1 MKLFKKSGG
10 AGVLGAVKSTLL
22 GGLLVGI
29 AVVGPMVA
37 YAGVSVIWPSTTAT
51 VDVDEAPPIT
61 FLVGADHAKLN
72 TIGFAGAFTAGN
84 NAGSFTLTLNGLSG
98 GQITVDNLTHIKR
111 ESSITSYKVQVA
123 TAIGAGINPDT
134 LKVRLWTGATAPTA
148 DGDSQVC
155 AVLDLEAAANTE
167 STASC
172 TAVDVFVQ
180 LVYKL
185 PTGQTTQTDSVS
197 IRPSSIVFA

>member
-1 MKLFKKSGG
+1 MKLFKTTGG
-10 AGVLGAVKSTLL
+10 AGLLGAVKSTLL
-22 GGLLVGI
+22 GSLLVGI

-61 FLVGADHAKLN
+61 FLVGTDHAKAN

-84 NAGSFTLTLNGLSG
+84 NAGSFTLQMNGLSG
-98 GQITVDNLTHIKR
+98 GQITVDNLTHVKK
-111 ESSITSYKVQVA
+111 ETSITSYKLQVA
-123 TAIGAGINPDT
+123 TAIGGGINPST
-134 LKVRLWTGATAPTA
+134 LKVRLWTGATPPTA

-167 STASC
+167 SSASC

-180 LVYKL
+180 LVYAL
-185 PTGQTTQTDSVS
+185 PTGQTTQSDTVS